1 MFSIVETLVRPVL
14 KGISPYR
21 PGKPIAVLLKE
32 KGLDRVV
39 KLASNENPLG
49 PSPLA
54 LKAITNILPQINRY
68 PEGTGEELRQKLA
81 ALYRIKP
88 TEVILG
94 SGSSEVLALA
104 LLTFLYPGE
113 EVLLPEPTF
122 SIYEILVLMSGGT
135 PVKVPLKE
143 GFAYDLKAMEQKTSE
158 KTKAIILGSPNNPTG
173 TLIKKEALK
182 NFLSAIPDRV
192 IIILDEAYAEYVE
205 DRDFESG
212 ISFFSGRP
220 LLVARTFSKLYGLAA
235 LRIGYGIADDSIV
248 NEMNKIR
255 PPFNTTLPAQV
266 AATAALDDRKYVD
279 KSLENNRT
287 GKHLL
292 YQKLSEMKISYIP
305 TEANFILI
313 DFQKNAPEICKRL
326 EEKGVIVRPVDNPK
340 LYPRYIR
347 LTIGTPD
354 ENRLFIDSLRE
365 VRAPKK
371 NV

>member
-1 MFSIVETLVRPVL
+1 MKFSIIEKMVRPAL
-14 KGISPYR
+14 RGISPYR

-32 KGLDRVV
+32 KGLDRVI

-49 PSPLA
+49 PSLLA

-81 ALYRIKP
+81 GLYRIKP

-135 PVKVPLKE
+135 PVNVPLKE
-143 GFAYDLKAMEQKTSE
+143 DFAYDLKAMEQRISE
-158 KTKAIILGSPNNPTG
+158 KTRAIILGNPNNPTG
-173 TLIKKEALK
+173 TIIKKRALTD
-182 NFLSAIPDRV
+182 FLSVIPDPV
-192 IIILDEAYAEYVE
+192 MVILDEAYAEYVE

-212 ISFFSGRP
+212 LSFFSGRP

-235 LRIGYGIADDSIV
+235 LRIGYGIADGSIIV
-248 NEMNKIR
+248 QMNKIR
-255 PPFNTTLPAQV
+255 PPFNTTLPAQA
-266 AATAALDDRKYVD
+266 AATAALDDRQHVD
-279 KSLENNRT
+279 RSLENNRT
-287 GKHLL
+287 GKQFL
-292 YQKLSEMKISYIP
+292 YQKLSEMNISYLP

-347 LTIGTPD
+347 LTIGTPE

-365 VRAPKK
+365 VI
-371 NV
+371 V